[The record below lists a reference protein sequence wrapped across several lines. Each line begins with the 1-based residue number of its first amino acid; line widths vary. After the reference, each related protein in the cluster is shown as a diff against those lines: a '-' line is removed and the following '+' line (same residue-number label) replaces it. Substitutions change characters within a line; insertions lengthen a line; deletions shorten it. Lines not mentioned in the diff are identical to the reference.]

1 MRFLSI
7 VFFVLLFLLVAS
19 GQSLVANL
27 ALAATSQE
35 ERAALEKQLSELEAQ
50 IAKDQATI
58 DLYRKLGKTLQGEI
72 SGLNAR
78 INKLNLQIKAIG
90 LSLAKLDK
98 EIVENKSQIK
108 VTEDKLELNKTAL
121 YRLLRD
127 MYEKDR
133 VGLVEVLLKNPRIS
147 DFFNNV
153 NNSLSIQGNLALTVD
168 TVTNLRG
175 RLIVEKED
183 LADKRSDAARLKA
196 AHDAQQKT
204 LQGTKQEKASILA
217 VTKGQETK
225 YQEIVKQTKK
235 TAAQIRSRLFELLGG
250 GSLTFEKAYDF
261 AKFAEQATGIRA
273 AMILAVLD
281 RESALGQNVGKCGY
295 KTAMHP
301 TRDIPIFLALVSAL
315 GINPDTITVS
325 CANADGAYGGAM
337 GPAQFIPSTWNLYK
351 DKVAD
356 ITGHNPASPWNN
368 GDAFV
373 ATALYLKDASRGC
386 DAIYNKQL
394 DVERC
399 AAAKYYA
406 GGNWRRHLWGYGE
419 RVVIRA
425 QQFQNDINDISS

>member
-1 MRFLSI
+1 MNKYLASF
-7 VFFVLLFLLVAS
+7 LVAILLA
-19 GQSLVANL
+19 GFTPSLFVY
-27 ALAATSQE
+27 AATSQE
-35 ERAALEKQLSELEAQ
+35 ERAALENQLADLEAQ

-58 DLYRKLGKTLQGEI
+58 EQYQKQGKTLTGEI
-72 SGLNAR
+72 NSLNSK
-78 INKLNLQIKAIG
+78 INKLNLQIKAIN
-90 LSLAKLDK
+90 LSLTKLDK
-98 EIVENKSQIK
+98 EIVENKSNIR

-121 YRLLRD
+121 YRLIRD
-127 MYEKDR
+127 IYEKDR
-133 VGLVEVLLKNPRIS
+133 AGLVEVLLKKPRIS
-147 DFFNNV
+147 DFFNNI
-153 NNSLSIQGNLALTVD
+153 NSSLSIQGNLALTVD
-168 TVTNLRG
+168 AIKNLRG
-175 RLIVEKED
+175 KLMLEKED
-183 LADKRSDAARLKA
+183 LAEKRSDAARLKA
-196 AHDAQQKT
+196 AQNAQQKT
-204 LQGTKQEKASILA
+204 LQGTKQEKATILA
-217 VTKGQETK
+217 VTKGQESK
-225 YQEIVKQTKK
+225 YQDIVKQTKK

-301 TRDIPIFLALVSAL
+301 TRDTPIFLALVAAL

-351 DKVAD
+351 NKVAD

-386 DAIYNKQL
+386 DAIYSKQL
-394 DVERC
+394 DAERC

-425 QQFQNDINDISS
+425 QQFQNDIDLLNS